1 MSSMAISQGWT
12 LTLRSGRGP
21 DGTAVAVPDG
31 IPDHVPAE
39 VPGCVH
45 TDLLAAGLI
54 PDPYVGC
61 NEQQVQWIGETD
73 ARYRTSFAFVDEGH
87 ERVDLV
93 AEGLD
98 TAATVSLNGAVV
110 GRTKNQ
116 HRTYRF
122 DVRALLS
129 PGNQLV
135 VDLDAP
141 LRAARESE
149 QRIGVKPL
157 VGDALPYNALRKMAS
172 NFGWDWGP
180 TLTTAGIW
188 RPIRLQQWST
198 ARLASVVPTVTVDER
213 GRGRVTLSVDLERT
227 GEQDVT
233 LDALLT
239 APDGTT
245 TSATA
250 TTTHDAAELSFTVDE
265 PELWWPRGHGE
276 QPLYRLVVRASA
288 GGVELD
294 AWSHD
299 MGFRTVEVRVEPD
312 EHGTSFEFH
321 VNGEFVW
328 VKGANWIPGDC
339 FPSRMT
345 PQDYERAVQGA
356 ADAGMNLLRAWGGGI
371 YESDDFYDAC
381 NRQGILV
388 WQDFQFACACYS
400 EAPEMWQEVEA
411 EAREHVA
418 RLAAN
423 PSLALWS
430 GGNENIEGYYTWG
443 FKERLAQGEGWGGRY
458 YDELFPAIIDE
469 IDPGRAYIPSSP
481 WSPNDESHP
490 TLPDHGPVHSWK
502 VWFSVDYLEYRSAIP
517 RFVAEFGF
525 QAPAN
530 HATLMPA
537 IHDEHPAPESPGMLN
552 HQKAIDGNLK
562 LERGWVGHVPTPAGF
577 DDWYFTTQLDQAR
590 AISCAVSHYRSHA
603 PRNAGYIVWQLND
616 CWPAISWAVI
626 DSGGRRKPLWYAL
639 RRLNAPRVLLLQPR
653 EGGVA
658 LIVSNDSAQPW
669 CDTVEVRRTNLAG
682 ETLAS
687 EQVAIDVAPRSGA
700 TTVLASPL
708 QAPVDA
714 SQELLVAS
722 CSSASDAGRAWWWFV
737 EDLDLRF
744 LAPSLRTDVRRSEQ
758 GYGVVVTADALVKDL
773 VLSVDRLDPSA
784 IVSDQLVTLLP
795 GESYTFSVTST
806 ADLDPAALTSP
817 PVLMSVNH
825 RAHPRSEAV
834 SA

>member
-1 MSSMAISQGWT
+1 MSTTTISNGWT
-12 LTLRSGRGP
+12 LSLGGGPRP
-21 DGTAVAVPDG
+21 DGLPET
-31 IPDHVPAE
+31 IPAT

-45 TDLLAAGLI
+45 TDLLAGGLI
-54 PDPYVGC
+54 PDPYLDC
-61 NEQQVQWIGETD
+61 NERQVQWIGETD
-73 ARYRTSFAFVDEGH
+73 ARYRTTFDFVDEGH

-98 TAATVSLNGAVV
+98 TVATVTLNGDVV

-116 HRTYRF
+116 HRRYRF
-122 DVRALLS
+122 DVRSALEAA
-129 PGNQLV
+129 NELV
-135 VDLDAP
+135 VAFDAP

-157 VGDALPYNALRKMAS
+157 VGDALPYNALRKMAA

-188 RPIRLQQWST
+188 RPIRLHQWST
-198 ARLASVVPTVTVDER
+198 ARLASVVPNVTVDR
-213 GRGRVTLSVDLERT
+213 QGRGHVALAVDLERT
-227 GEQDVT
+227 AAQKVVLDVE
-233 LDALLT
+233 LI
-239 APDGTT
+239 APNGTT
-245 TSATA
+245 TTA
-250 TTTHDAAELSFTVDE
+250 TMTTTFSRAELALTVDE
-265 PELWWPRGHGE
+265 PQLWWPRGHGE

-288 GGVELD
+288 DGAGLD
-294 AWSHD
+294 TWSHD
-299 MGFRTVEVRVEPD
+299 VGFRTVEVRVEPD
-312 EHGTSFEFH
+312 EYGTSFEFH
-321 VNGEFVW
+321 VNGQFVW

-345 PQDYERAVQGA
+345 RLDYEQAVQGA
-356 ADAGMNLLRAWGGGI
+356 VDGGMNLLRAWGGGI

-418 RLAAN
+418 RLAPH

-430 GGNENIEGYYTWG
+430 GGNENIEGYYNWG
-443 FKERLAQGEGWGGRY
+443 FKERMAQGEGWGGRY
-458 YDELFPAIIDE
+458 YHELFPAIIDE
-469 IDPGRAYIPSSP
+469 IDQGRAYIPSSP
-481 WSPNDESHP
+481 WSPHDESHP

-502 VWFSVDYLEYRSAIP
+502 VWFTEDYPHYRDAIP

-530 HATLMPA
+530 HSTLMPA
-537 IHDEHPAPESPGMLN
+537 IHDEHPAPDSPGMLG

-562 LERGWVGHVPTPAGF
+562 LERGWVGHVPTPVDF

-590 AISCAVSHYRSHA
+590 AIGCAVSHYRSHA

-616 CWPAISWAVI
+616 CWPAVSWAVI
-626 DSGGRRKPLWYAL
+626 DSNGRRKPLWYAL
-639 RRLNAPRVLLLQPR
+639 RKLNAPRVLLLQPR
-653 EGGVA
+653 EDGVA
-658 LIVSNDSAQPW
+658 LIASNDSAEPW
-669 CDTVEVRRTNLAG
+669 RGTVLVRRTNLAG

-687 EQVAIDVAPRSGA
+687 EQLAIEVPPRTGA
-700 TTVLASPL
+700 TTVLGAQLQSPGD
-708 QAPVDA
+708 PT
-714 SQELLVAS
+714 QELLVAS
-722 CSSASDAGRAWWWFV
+722 CPSASDDGRAWWWFV
-737 EDLDLRF
+737 EDLDVPF
-744 LAPSLRTDVRRSEQ
+744 PEPSLSTDVRRSEQ
-758 GYGVVVTADALVKDL
+758 GYDVVVTADAVVKDL
-773 VLSVDRLDPSA
+773 VLNVDRLDPQST
-784 IVSDQLVTLLP
+784 VSEQLVTLLP

-817 PVLMSVNH
+817 PVLMSASHLAH
-825 RAHPRSEAV
+825 RRPKAGPA
-834 SA
+834 

>member
-1 MSSMAISQGWT
+1 MSSMAISHGWT
-12 LTLRSGRGP
+12 LTLRSGHGP
-21 DGTAVAVPDG
+21 DGAAVAVPDG
-31 IPDHVPAE
+31 IPDDVPAS

-54 PDPYVGC
+54 PDPYLDG

-73 ARYRTSFAFVDEGH
+73 ARYRTVFDFVDEGH

-98 TAATVSLNGAVV
+98 TVATLSLNGGVV
-110 GRTKNQ
+110 GRTKNM

-122 DVRALLS
+122 DVRSLLS
-129 PGNQLV
+129 ATNELAV
-135 VDLDAP
+135 HLDAP

-149 QRIGVKPL
+149 QRIGAMPL

-188 RPIRLQQWST
+188 RPIRLHQWST
-198 ARLASVVPTVTVDER
+198 ARLASVVPTVTVGEQ
-213 GRGRVTLSVDLERT
+213 GRGHVALSVDLERT
-227 GEQDVT
+227 GAHEVV
-233 LDALLT
+233 LDAELT

-250 TTTHDAAELSFTVDE
+250 TATDDGAVLALTVDA

-288 GGVELD
+288 GGIELD
-294 AWSHD
+294 TWSHD
-299 MGFRTVEVRVEPD
+299 IGFRTVEVRVEPD
-312 EHGTSFEFH
+312 DYGTSFEFY

-339 FPSRMT
+339 FPSRMA
-345 PQDYERAVQGA
+345 PEDYERAVQGA
-356 ADAGMNLLRAWGGGI
+356 VEGGMNLLRAWGGGI

-381 NRQGILV
+381 NRLGVLV

-418 RLAAN
+418 RLAPN
-423 PSLALWS
+423 PALALWS
-430 GGNENIEGYYTWG
+430 GGNENIEGYFNWG
-443 FKERLAQGEGWGGRY
+443 FKERLAEGEGWGGRY
-458 YDELFPAIIDE
+458 YNELFPQIITE

-481 WSPNDESHP
+481 WSPNDYSKP

-502 VWFSVDYLEYRSAIP
+502 VWFSVDYLEYRKAIP

-530 HATLMPA
+530 YVTLMAA
-537 IHDEHPAPESPGMLN
+537 IHDEQPAPDSPGMLN

-562 LERGWVGHVPTPAGF
+562 LERGWVGHLPAPTDF
-577 DDWYFTTQLDQAR
+577 DTWHFITQLGQTR
-590 AISCAVSHYRSHA
+590 AIGCAVSHYRSHA

-616 CWPAISWAVI
+616 CWPAVSWAVV
-626 DSGGRRKPLWYAL
+626 DSDGRRKPLWYAL
-639 RRLNAPRVLLLQPR
+639 RRLNAPRILLLQPR
-653 EGGVA
+653 ENGVA
-658 LIVSNDSAQPW
+658 LIASNDSAEPW
-669 CDTVEVRRTNLAG
+669 RDTVEVRRTNLAG
-682 ETLAS
+682 ETLAI
-687 EQVAIDVAPRSGA
+687 EQVAIDVAPRTGA
-700 TTVLASPL
+700 TTVLGAPL
-708 QAPVDA
+708 QTPVDP

-722 CSSASDAGRAWWWFV
+722 CPSAGDDGRAWWWFV
-737 EDLDLRF
+737 EDLEVPF
-744 LAPSLRTDVRRSEQ
+744 PEPSLRTDVVSTEQ
-758 GYGVVVTADALVKDL
+758 GYDLVVTADALVKDL
-773 VLSVDRLDPSA
+773 VLSVDRLDPDA
-784 IVSDQLVTLLP
+784 TVSEQLVTLLP
-795 GESYTFSVTST
+795 GESFTFSVTT
-806 ADLDPAALTSP
+806 AADLDPAALISP

-825 RAHPRSEAV
+825 LAHPRSEAV
-834 SA
+834 PA

>member
-1 MSSMAISQGWT
+1 MSTTTISNGWT
-12 LTLRSGRGP
+12 LSLSGGARP
-21 DGTAVAVPDG
+21 DGLPPV
-31 IPDHVPAE
+31 IPAT

-45 TDLLAAGLI
+45 TDLLAGGVI
-54 PDPYVGC
+54 PDPYLDR
-61 NEQQVQWIGETD
+61 NELQVQWIGEAD
-73 ARYRTSFAFVDEGH
+73 ARYRTTFDFVDEGH

-98 TAATVSLNGAVV
+98 TVATVTLNGAVV

-122 DVRALLS
+122 DVRSAL
-129 PGNQLV
+129 GADNELV
-135 VDLDAP
+135 VDFDAP

-149 QRIGVKPL
+149 QRLGAKPL
-157 VGDALPYNALRKMAS
+157 VGDALPYNALRKMAA

-188 RPIRLQQWST
+188 RPMHLHQWST
-198 ARLASVVPTVTVDER
+198 ARLRSVVPNVTVDEQ
-213 GRGRVTLSVDLERT
+213 GHGHVALVVALERT
-227 GEQDVT
+227 AAHEVVVNVE
-233 LDALLT
+233 LH

-245 TSATA
+245 SSATA
-250 TTTHDAAELSFTVDE
+250 TTTDGRAELSLTLDE

-276 QPLYRLVVRASA
+276 QPLYRLVVRATS
-288 GGVELD
+288 GGIELD
-294 AWSHD
+294 TWSHD
-299 MGFRTVEVRVEPD
+299 IGFRTVEVRIEPD
-312 EHGTSFEFH
+312 AYGTSFEFH
-321 VNGEFVW
+321 VNGQFVW

-339 FPSRMT
+339 FPGRMT
-345 PQDYERAVQGA
+345 SHDYEQAVQGA
-356 ADAGMNLLRAWGGGI
+356 VDGGMNLLRAWGGGI

-418 RLAAN
+418 RLAGN

-430 GGNENIEGYYTWG
+430 GGNENIEGYYNWG
-443 FKERLAQGEGWGGRY
+443 FKERMAEGEGWGGRY
-458 YDELFPAIIDE
+458 YHELFPAIIDE

-530 HATLMPA
+530 HSTLMPA
-537 IHDEHPAPESPGMLN
+537 IHDEQPAPDSPGMLN

-562 LERGWVGHVPTPAGF
+562 LERGWTGHLPTPTGF

-590 AISCAVSHYRSHA
+590 AIGCAVSHYRSYS
-603 PRNAGYIVWQLND
+603 PRNGGYIVWQLND
-616 CWPAISWAVI
+616 CWPAVSWAVI
-626 DSGGRRKPLWYAL
+626 DSNGRHKPLWYAL
-639 RRLNAPRVLLLQPR
+639 RKLNAPRVLLLQPR
-653 EGGVA
+653 EEGVA
-658 LIVSNDSAQPW
+658 LIASNDSAEPW
-669 CDTVEVRRTNLAG
+669 RDTVEVRRTNLVG
-682 ETLAS
+682 ETLAT
-687 EQVAIDVAPRSGA
+687 EQVTIDVPPRAGA
-700 TTVLASPL
+700 TTILGAAL
-708 QAPVDA
+708 QGVVDA
-714 SQELLVAS
+714 TQELLVAS
-722 CSSASDAGRAWWWFV
+722 CPSASDDGRAWWWFA
-737 EDLDLRF
+737 EDLDVPF
-744 LAPSLRTDVRRSEQ
+744 PEPSLRTEVRRSH
-758 GYGVVVTADALVKDL
+758 GGFDLTVTAESLVKDL
-773 VLSVDRLDPSA
+773 VLNVDRLDPDA
-784 IVSDQLVTLLP
+784 TVSEQLVTLLP

-806 ADLDPAALTSP
+806 ADLEPTALTSP

-825 RAHPRSEAV
+825 LAHPRSEAV

>member
-1 MSSMAISQGWT
+1 MSTTTISNGWT
-12 LTLRSGRGP
+12 LSLSGGARP
-21 DGTAVAVPDG
+21 DGLPRA
-31 IPDHVPAE
+31 IPAT

-45 TDLLAAGLI
+45 TDLLAGGLI
-54 PDPYVGC
+54 PDPYLDR

-73 ARYRTSFAFVDEGH
+73 ARYRTTFDFVDEGH

-98 TAATVSLNGAVV
+98 TVATVTLNGAVV

-122 DVRALLS
+122 DVRSAL
-129 PGNQLV
+129 GADNELV
-135 VDLDAP
+135 VDFDAP

-149 QRIGVKPL
+149 QRLGAKPL
-157 VGDALPYNALRKMAS
+157 VGDALPYNALRKMAA

-188 RPIRLQQWST
+188 RPMHLHQWST
-198 ARLASVVPTVTVDER
+198 ARLRSVVPNVTVDEQ
-213 GRGRVTLSVDLERT
+213 GQGHVALVVALERSAAH
-227 GEQDVT
+227 EVVVDVE
-233 LDALLT
+233 LQ

-245 TSATA
+245 SSATA
-250 TTTHDAAELSFTVDE
+250 ATTDDRAELSLTLDE

-276 QPLYRLVVRASA
+276 QPLYRLVVRASS
-288 GGVELD
+288 GGIELD
-294 AWSHD
+294 TWSHD
-299 MGFRTVEVRVEPD
+299 IGFRTVEVRIEPD
-312 EHGTSFEFH
+312 AYGTSFEFH
-321 VNGEFVW
+321 VNGQFVW

-345 PQDYERAVQGA
+345 SRDYEQAVQGA
-356 ADAGMNLLRAWGGGI
+356 VDGGMNLLRAWGGGI

-418 RLAAN
+418 RLARN

-430 GGNENIEGYYTWG
+430 GGNENIEGYYNWG
-443 FKERLAQGEGWGGRY
+443 FKERMAEGEGWGGRY
-458 YDELFPAIIDE
+458 YHELFPAIIDE

-530 HATLMPA
+530 HSTLIPA
-537 IHDEHPAPESPGMLN
+537 IHDEQPAPDSPGMAN

-562 LERGWVGHVPTPAGF
+562 LERGWTGHLPTPTGF

-590 AISCAVSHYRSHA
+590 AIGCAVSHYRSHA
-603 PRNAGYIVWQLND
+603 PRNAGYVVWQLND
-616 CWPAISWAVI
+616 CWPAVSWAVI
-626 DSGGRRKPLWYAL
+626 DSNGRRKPLWYAL
-639 RRLNAPRVLLLQPR
+639 RKLNAPRVLLLQPR
-653 EGGVA
+653 EEGVA
-658 LIVSNDSAQPW
+658 LIASNDSAEPW
-669 CDTVEVRRTNLAG
+669 CDTVEVRRMNLVG
-682 ETLAS
+682 ETLAT
-687 EQVAIDVAPRSGA
+687 EQVTIDVAPRTGVTTILEAALQGVGDA
-700 TTVLASPL
+700 T
-708 QAPVDA
+708 
-714 SQELLVAS
+714 QELLVAS
-722 CSSASDAGRAWWWFV
+722 CPSASDDGRAWWWFA
-737 EDLDLRF
+737 EDLDVPF
-744 LAPSLRTDVRRSEQ
+744 PEPSLRTEVRRSHS
-758 GYGVVVTADALVKDL
+758 GFDLTVTAESLVKDL
-773 VLSVDRLDPSA
+773 VLNVDRLDPDA
-784 IVSDQLVTLLP
+784 TVSEQLVTLLP

-806 ADLDPAALTSP
+806 ADLEPTALTSA

-825 RAHPRSEAV
+825 LVHPRPEAV